1 MVRAGPRNYILGAAD
16 GYPSKLVYTTGRV
29 GKKDDLR
36 DDLRDGLLACLAC
49 TCSRIILVPA
59 EQERTSSPRP
69 MPPWNEQYRTVA
81 GEGEGGVSVA
91 AAQARQSSTVIE
103 QGCLRDATSFIY
115 GPSEEGEGRHKRGPG
130 GLRRPCFQMG
140 REGGL
145 ERGPPPLLR
154 RTCLDLCCCLFL
166 HFDAQEPS
174 LHISFFWGLLGDA
187 GGLPSDKGE
196 Y

>member
-1 MVRAGPRNYILGAAD
+1 MAC
-16 GYPSKLVYTTGRV
+16 
-29 GKKDDLR
+29 
-36 DDLRDGLLACLAC
+36 LLASRVLALESFLC
-49 TCSRIILVPA
+49 QPSRKGQAHPGLC
-59 EQERTSSPRP
+59 RLGMSSTELWR
-69 MPPWNEQYRTVA
+69 